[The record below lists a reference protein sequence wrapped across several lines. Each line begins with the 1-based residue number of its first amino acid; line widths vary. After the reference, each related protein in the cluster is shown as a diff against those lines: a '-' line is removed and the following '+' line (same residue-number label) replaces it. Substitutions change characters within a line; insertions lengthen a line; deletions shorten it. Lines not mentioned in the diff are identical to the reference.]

1 MTTRDKESIAQLL
14 KETII
19 QLCKANVLYSG
30 QVEVDGIICIS
41 GQVEGQELVIKVHE
55 IIATPQDLRNPYA
68 DFRYPPIGPKFST
81 FQHLIGDYQR
91 RDLKRRRLEPEYDY
105 LRPSLAFSY
114 LSKLVYDRNHP
125 SAFTAQPTEMDHRT
139 SATDLSIK
147 SSLASASANNLL
159 EVPNDGSHSP
169 QNLDVKYDPREDDP
183 SPQTPIRSLLGRRP
197 MLPMERWSPNK
208 PLPSVPQCRLCSS
221 NFETSEALSDHN
233 EAVHSVFTCLCCFKT
248 FTSRSNLERH
258 SRLHTGHKPYTC
270 NVCGKAF
277 SRKDHLS
284 NHATKHAF
292 KCSTCSQRYA
302 DRSTLVSHYLYDH
315 SATLTSIC
323 TYCNKGF
330 CSAELYEEHL
340 KSHPQFQAGESK
352 SGTDDAQVTPRSL
365 SRQHF
370 SCISCSFETT
380 DKVSLAKH
388 ELVHSDGER
397 TYTCL
402 SCGKISDDP
411 LQYGDHLML
420 HQNER
425 DVFECC
431 LCHQVCSTISSLRR
445 HEAAHVCENSSD
457 VETPGGLAAED
468 RLQCGECNRS
478 FETLGIL
485 REHLEVHEL
494 AKGQYVC
501 TTCDVAYDNRISL
514 QDHLATSGHFEV
526 QFDESNHAPEDCS
539 GAADMA
545 GHRRDKRKQKQPKL
559 VISIKEGRG
568 ICESDIEVVEP
579 KSPGVSDEY
588 RNFVIT
594 DNPASVI
601 QVSKESDVE
610 IKMEPVRS
618 IMNRPSMTSS
628 SATKSRDH
636 SRPDGQDLSSL
647 LLTNSSEYLKQERP
661 DETVESQPRRPYRS
675 HQNSSVT
682 VSSKR
687 SRRRAHRGSREKSG
701 RRSVTSE
708 SHGSLNGSPDDG
720 DNNNTISVR
729 NENRLVGGGSGPPD
743 LPLGPFAC
751 AFCNYEADT
760 FHLVDN
766 HCSTLHSR
774 SPCMFC
780 SKTFAQKANRDRHHC
795 LHTGD
800 RPYACP
806 ECDEKFSRGDKLK
819 MHRVRAH
826 GIQYPLYSSRH
837 KDPALR
843 GEREFSASPSSFLGG
858 SQTDGY
864 APIPAFYLGSV
875 PTGSALEIRDLDGTS
890 RPDSILGRHSAD
902 AFLKGDIG
910 GGARFAEMPETM
922 SVLMSKWLME
932 KRTNSQWTK
941 METTDEDNQDEVSG
955 DTEEVGGGGQPHGVT
970 SK

>member
-55 IIATPQDLRNPYA
+55 IIATPQDLRSPYA
-68 DFRYPPIGPKFST
+68 DFRYPPVGPKYSG
-81 FQHLIGDYQR
+81 FQNLIGDYQR
-91 RDLKRRRLEPEYDY
+91 RELKRRRLETDYDY

-114 LSKLVYDRNHP
+114 LSKLVYNRSHP
-125 SAFTAQPTEMDHRT
+125 SAFTEPESDQRNG
-139 SATDLSIK
+139 ATDLSVK
-147 SSLASASANNLL
+147 SSLASASANSLL
-159 EVPNDGSHSP
+159 EVPNENSHSP
-169 QNLDVKYDPREDDP
+169 QTLDVKYDPRDETL
-183 SPQTPIRSLLGRRP
+183 SPQTPIRSLLGRKP

-302 DRSTLVSHYLYDH
+302 DKSTLVSHYLYDH
-315 SATLTSIC
+315 SATLTNIC
-323 TYCNKGF
+323 GYCNKGF
-330 CSAELYEEHL
+330 CSVELYEEHL
-340 KSHPQFQAGESK
+340 KSHPQLQAGESK
-352 SGTDDAQVTPRSL
+352 SDSYGVTPRSM
-365 SRQHF
+365 SRERYN
-370 SCISCSFETT
+370 CNSCSFETT

-388 ELVHSDGER
+388 DLVHSDAQR

-411 LQYGDHLML
+411 LQYTDHLVL

-431 LCHQVCSTISSLRR
+431 LCRQVCSTISSLRR
-445 HEAAHVCENSSD
+445 HEAAHVCENSD
-457 VETPGGLAAED
+457 ADTPVAAAEED
-468 RLQCGECNRS
+468 RYQCGECNRS

-494 AKGQYVC
+494 AKGQYAC
-501 TTCDVAYDNRISL
+501 TTCDVAFDNRTAL

-526 QFDESNHAPEDCS
+526 QFDESNHGVEDCT
-539 GAADMA
+539 GMADMVA
-545 GHRRDKRKQKQPKL
+545 SRRVKRKQKQPKL
-559 VISIKEGRG
+559 VVSVKEASGA
-568 ICESDIEVVEP
+568 CESDVEVVEP
-579 KSPGVSDEY
+579 KSPGVSDDC

-594 DNPASVI
+594 DNPACVI

-618 IMNRPSMTSS
+618 IMNRPSTTTAS
-628 SATKSRDH
+628 KSREH
-636 SRPDGQDLSSL
+636 SRAETQDLSSL
-647 LLTNSSEYLKQERP
+647 LLANHSEYLKQERS
-661 DETVESQPRRPYRS
+661 DDAETHMRRPYRS
-675 HQNSSVT
+675 HHESPVT
-682 VSSKR
+682 VASKR
-687 SRRRAHRGSREKSG
+687 NRGRARRRSLDKSG
-701 RRSVTSE
+701 RRSATSE
-708 SHGSLNGSPDDG
+708 THVSLNGSPDG
-720 DNNNTISVR
+720 DNNNTINVR
-729 NENRLVGGGSGPPD
+729 NENRLLGGSGDIPP
-743 LPLGPFAC
+743 GPFAC
-751 AFCNYEADT
+751 AFCSYEADT
-760 FHLVDN
+760 FHLLDN
-766 HCSTLHSR
+766 HCAALHSR

-795 LHTGD
+795 LHTGEK
-800 RPYACP
+800 PYGCP

-837 KDPALR
+837 KDSASR

-864 APIPAFYLGSV
+864 APMPAFYLGSV
-875 PTGSALEIRDLDGTS
+875 PTGSALEIRDLDGAS
-890 RPDSILGRHSAD
+890 RPNSVLARHGSDGFLPAD
-902 AFLKGDIG
+902 V
-910 GGARFAEMPETM
+910 GGARFAEMSETM
-922 SVLMSKWLME
+922 TSLMNKWLLE
-932 KRTNSQWTK
+932 KRTNSHWTK
-941 METTDEDNQDEVSG
+941 TETEECEANQDEDNG
-955 DTEEVGGGGQPHGVT
+955 DAGVGGRRGVT